1 MEFPRKEYW
10 SGLPF
15 FPPRDPPHPGVEP
28 VSPALASG
36 FFTAAPPGKAIQ
48 GFYITLYCNKF
59 IILFTQYFPTVKY
72 LERRYSST
80 VEWLAFLSSTNYITA
95 AFTLASGHP
104 GLEIK
109 ILYYC
114 TL

>member
-1 MEFPRKEYW
+1 M
-10 SGLPF
+10 
-15 FPPRDPPHPGVEP
+15 
-28 VSPALASG
+28 SPALASG

-48 GFYITLYCNKF
+48 GFYIILYCNKF

-114 TL
+114 TVKYTKHTTPCRGCTHVTMYPRHMN